1 MIRHDR
7 ERNRVDT
14 EATGQ
19 VFDTFASQ
27 SQRCSKLLPEKRSL
41 PHKSARSR
49 DVTDTEIARVKRS
62 IDQFNQ
68 QRNDWI
74 EKVDDEITL
83 AVEKTGVAPEPD
95 ALNLID
101 R

>member
-1 MIRHDR
+1 MI
-7 ERNRVDT
+7 
-14 EATGQ
+14 
-19 VFDTFASQ
+19 ASVIALIPKQLAKCSIRLRAQ

-68 QRNDWI
+68 QRNDWM